1 MSLRVWLPLNGDLKN
16 QGLDDVTVTNNGAT
30 IDNNGKIGKC
40 YYFNGSS
47 YIQIS
52 LPSNFTTIKNKTVAA
67 WVKSASS
74 TLALGGISNNT
85 SYVDGMITLYTS
97 GWQFGNKNGNNYKYI
112 SSGTIANTNVWHHV
126 CCTCDDTT
134 IITYLDG
141 TKVTSNT
148 YTGLSVTSFS
158 LGSNNFIEIGCDHPG
173 GDEFLT
179 GYVNDF
185 RIYDHAL
192 SPKEV
197 KLLAQG
203 LVCHYPLNNNG
214 WGNDNLLLNTHFDS
228 RYTQLTG
235 WDTSKNGTLLADSWN
250 GYNAGVT
257 NQATVYHAHLK
268 EFNNEYVY
276 EFIKTS
282 NESWLGINQ
291 NSLQTRLTAG
301 KTYTFSWEEYHIDG
315 TNRVGT
321 GLYYVKTGA
330 TSANFHLGIQEASD
344 ITREIGKWQKY
355 TYTFIAPNDADWS
368 KNMIWYIYGHY
379 NGNGTF
385 YLRHIKLEEGSEAT
399 PWCPHPN
406 DTLYTALGLNNNITY
421 DTSGFCNN
429 GTKLNSPTYSDD
441 TARYNI
447 STHLDGINQTIQV
460 PNLLTLIPDS
470 IFTFNVWFKRL
481 EAEPGS
487 KNWETILGGPSG
499 FEIES
504 CSSNT
509 THDNYIRAY
518 SWGGG
523 TFEFPFNQWNMLTM
537 VSNGTNALFYLNGE
551 LKLTGT
557 YKALVS
563 GDYFLGSW
571 KSTTQQNYKGYL
583 SDSRFYCTA
592 LSADDIL
599 ELYNIG
605 ASIDNDGNLYAAMIQ
620 ES

>member
-1 MSLRVWLPLNGDLKN
+1 MSLRVWLPLNGDLRN
-16 QGLDDVTVTNNGAT
+16 QGLDDVTVTAT
-30 IDNNGKIGKC
+30 GTTTFVDGKIGKC
-40 YYFNGSS
+40 LSDNGSS
-47 YIQIS
+47 FWSITDIELGSEASIACWAKTSTEGKMIWVLESTSSVHLNLYYAGNAKIICLNTGDS
-52 LPSNFTTIKNKTVAA
+52 ANNPFKTT
-67 WVKSASS
+67 
-74 TLALGGISNNT
+74 
-85 SYVDGMITLYTS
+85 
-97 GWQFGNKNGNNYKYI
+97 NGNNI
-112 SSGTIANTNVWHHV
+112 TTLVDNVWHHWV
-126 CCTCDDTT
+126 VTFGNNIAKLYIDGIYAGTAKTFKNPTT
-134 IITYLDG
+134 
-141 TKVTSNT
+141 TS
-148 YTGLSVTSFS
+148 SKKIK
-158 LGSNNFIEIGCDHPG
+158 LGG
-173 GDEFLT
+173 GYDNGHSYDWNGQL
-179 GYVNDF
+179 NDF
-185 RIYDHAL
+185 RVYDHCL

-235 WDTSKNGTLLADSWN
+235 WDTSKNSTLLADSWN

-282 NESWLGINQ
+282 NESWLGIDQ

-301 KTYTFSWEEYHIDG
+301 KTYTFSWEEYHVDG

-330 TSANFHLGIQEASD
+330 TSASFHLGIQEASD

-368 KNMIWYIYGHY
+368 KNMMWYIYGHY

-406 DTLYTALGLNNNITY
+406 DTLYTALGLNNNIAY

-429 GTKLNSPTYSDD
+429 GIKLNSPTYSDD

-523 TFEFPFNQWNMLTM
+523 IFTFPFDQWNMLTM